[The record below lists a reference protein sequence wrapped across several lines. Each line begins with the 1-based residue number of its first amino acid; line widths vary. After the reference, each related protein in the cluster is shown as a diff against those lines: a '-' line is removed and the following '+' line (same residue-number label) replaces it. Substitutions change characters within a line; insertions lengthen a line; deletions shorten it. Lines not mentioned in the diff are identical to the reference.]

1 MGLLSI
7 DRDPRRIHMPFVEMA
22 SARTQEF
29 VLRWSRGR
37 TPHEEVLRQT
47 MEFPP
52 QRRGPPNRRLSSGL
66 AGATM
71 LELTVKSDIPGS
83 AAYALLNRLRLAL
96 PHPFT

>member
-7 DRDPRRIHMPFVEMA
+7 DRDPRRIHMSFVEMA

-37 TPHEEVLRQT
+37 APHEEVLRR

-52 QRRGPPNRRLSSGL
+52 QRRGPPNRLSSGL
-66 AGATM
+66 AGVTM
-71 LELTVKSDIPGS
+71 RELTVKSDVPSS
-83 AAYALLNRLRLAL
+83 AVYALLDRLRLAL